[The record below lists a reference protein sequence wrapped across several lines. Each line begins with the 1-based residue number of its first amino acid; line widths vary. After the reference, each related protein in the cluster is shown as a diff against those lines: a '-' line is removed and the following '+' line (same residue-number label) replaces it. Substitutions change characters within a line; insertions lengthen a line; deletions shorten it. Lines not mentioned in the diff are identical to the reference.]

1 MEFFKK
7 LLPVEFTALKM
18 ILGCFNTAEFNSWGC
33 FTTQNMIPLQVFH
46 CWGRGSSGCYT
57 SKECVKQHISSIPL
71 NKWTQG
77 MKVERNQRSDTVFYS
92 FLLRI
97 VQYPAGVKTDH
108 TAMRRPPSWFHHA
121 QPIGKRE
128 QFPHSQSGTQKCH
141 SNLTR
146 ALNLSTSQNRR
157 ISFYLSIAGG
167 ILVWTRHLQKEI
179 NGKFF
184 FFR

>member
-1 MEFFKK
+1 
-7 LLPVEFTALKM
+7 
-18 ILGCFNTAEFNSWGC
+18 
-33 FTTQNMIPLQVFH
+33 
-46 CWGRGSSGCYT
+46 
-57 SKECVKQHISSIPL
+57 
-71 NKWTQG
+71 
-77 MKVERNQRSDTVFYS
+77 MKAERNQKSNIIVFYS

-128 QFPHSQSGTQKCH
+128 QFPHSQSGTRKCH

-146 ALNLSTSQNRR
+146 AWNLSTSQNRR

-167 ILVWTRHLQKEI
+167 ILVWTRHLKKEI

-184 FFR
+184 YFRWRKKRDQDGTDSHDKNNAIASKQVNITFNNNK